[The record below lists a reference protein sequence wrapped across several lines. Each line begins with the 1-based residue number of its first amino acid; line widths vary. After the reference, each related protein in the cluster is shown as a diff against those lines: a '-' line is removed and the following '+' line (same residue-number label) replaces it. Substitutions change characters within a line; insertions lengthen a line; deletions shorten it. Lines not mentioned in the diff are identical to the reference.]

1 MKFRGGRGFHC
12 WPQGAGPS
20 TRSVWP
26 ILEAFSRG
34 REAEGHVAPE
44 QLPDGTV
51 REMQTANSRERI
63 GSLTLFAKPRPDFSC
78 PNCILVSAQPGP
90 FPSSSPLTPSQQLAL
105 WKNSMPHHSPI
116 YSQRR
121 CGASGSMHG
130 QLNTPT

>member
-1 MKFRGGRGFHC
+1 MAALSDEVPGGGGFHC

-51 REMQTANSRERI
+51 RDRDADSKLKGENWVTH
-63 GSLTLFAKPRPDFSC
+63 SLR
-78 PNCILVSAQPGP
+78 
-90 FPSSSPLTPSQQLAL
+90 
-105 WKNSMPHHSPI
+105 
-116 YSQRR
+116 
-121 CGASGSMHG
+121 
-130 QLNTPT
+130 